1 MSDLS
6 SDVCSSDLGA
16 ARHAGPPVIPA
27 ANFLA
32 VPLFSA
38 IAIAPLIWLGY
49 RHRFQP
55 AFHKRYMLMTMVPFI
70 APGSGRLLFLPG
82 IMALAGVPTLFA
94 LAVGARDLATA
105 GSIHRAARSEEHTSE
120 IKSLMRISYAAF
132 CLKKNNTEHQRTIA

>member
-1 MSDLS
+1 MRISDWS
-6 SDVCSSDLGA
+6 SDVCASDLFATQVGLVSGGKLPLHRSLGRLALVFMVALPLVALLSALHGA

-55 AFHKRYMLMTMVPFI
+55 AFHKRYMLLPTVPFQI
-70 APGSGRLLFLPG
+70 RSASCREK
-82 IMALAGVPTLFA
+82 
-94 LAVGARDLATA
+94 VG
-105 GSIHRAARSEEHTSE
+105 
-120 IKSLMRISYAAF
+120 
-132 CLKKNNTEHQRTIA
+132 Q

>member
-82 IMALAGVPTLFA
+82 ILALAGVPPLFA
-94 LAVGARDLATA
+94 LAVGGRDLATA
-105 GSIHRAARSEEHTSE
+105 GRIHRATGLGGGIE
-120 IKSLMRISYAAF
+120 LAA
-132 CLKKNNTEHQRTIA
+132 LWGEVALVNRAPGVGTAKGMQ

>member
-1 MSDLS
+1 MVALPLVALLS
-6 SDVCSSDLGA
+6 ALHGA

-70 APGSGRLLFLPG
+70 PPGSGRLLFLPG
-82 IMALAGVPTLFA
+82 IRSDERR
-94 LAVGARDLATA
+94 VGKECVSTCRFRW
-105 GSIHRAARSEEHTSE
+105 SPYH
-120 IKSLMRISYAAF
+120 
-132 CLKKNNTEHQRTIA
+132 